1 MVEFFEVNKSASKLR
16 AQKETPAKAGCRL
29 VNLKNSTILLHILKL
44 HKVKELSH
52 LCLLISSDLC

>member
-1 MVEFFEVNKSASKLR
+1 MGEFFEVNKSASKLR

-29 VNLKNSTILLHILKL
+29 VNLKSSTILTHILKL
-44 HKVKELSH
+44 HKVKELLH